1 MLGLQEGIEEDEE
14 GGNVVRKNS
23 SWALYDGGD
32 GVQPEGVEKYVGEAS
47 HSEKAVHLVVSS
59 GQGVD
64 CSTSQPDERS
74 QIDTVVEIRCLAG
87 LPAGRAAA
95 AGAGR

>member
-14 GGNVVRKNS
+14 GGNVVRENS
-23 SWALYDGGD
+23 SRALYDGGD
-32 GVQPEGVEKYVGEAS
+32 GVQPEGVEKYVGKAGHGEQ
-47 HSEKAVHLVVSS
+47 AVHLVGSG

-74 QIDTVVEIRCLAG
+74 
-87 LPAGRAAA
+87 
-95 AGAGR
+95 